1 MTWGTSGGGAI
12 NNWELYQ
19 FYSFRDANNSNEY
32 TPTSDYTDKGIELLQ
47 YNQHLFEDYEAEINN
62 FMYHTS
68 DPGGVFDG
76 SGASTPTAASAFH
89 LLMIMPFDSNGDEM
103 PKGHLA
109 RITIQDVIAL
119 GMSRY
124 MAWTVVPQMVVRPA
138 ESTYTK
144 NDKYDPNEPFSGT
157 NRPYIWNYAGDGEEG
172 GLWVGSSHVVT
183 DIIPDAV
190 LLDPTEDPYVEA
202 SIDGD
207 YGTTYMEF
215 GIPGGPSGPTGETGV
230 TGWGEKGDTPTLEV
244 GVVTTTESDGDVQ
257 INVESLDP
265 LAYSLDFILPK
276 GKDGVDGVTGI
287 KGDTGT
293 QGDTGSRGVSGS
305 ISTFFFSESGADG
318 EPGETG
324 ETGLTG
330 PEGPMGLTGSD
341 GFEIEGPPGPPGET
355 GETGLT
361 GPPSTVEGPPGPK
374 GDTGIPGAKGETGKT
389 GNPGVSNIP
398 GPRGH
403 TGDSIVGP
411 RGPTGPTGKTGNP
424 GPKGDTS
431 TTPGPASTVPGPK
444 GDTGDTGQSITGPPG
459 PASTVAGPAGN
470 TPEYY
475 YNSVNSTLYI
485 LNV

>member
-1 MTWGTSGGGAI
+1 MSWTTGGGAI

-19 FYSFRDANNSNEY
+19 FFSFRDNNNSSEY
-32 TPTSDYTDKGIELLQ
+32 LPTSDYVDKGIDLLQ

-68 DPGGVFDG
+68 DPGGKFDG
-76 SGASTPTAASAFH
+76 SGAETPTAASAFH
-89 LLMIMPFDSNGDEM
+89 LLMIMPFDSNSNEM

-109 RITIQDVIAL
+109 RVTIQDVIAL

-124 MAWTVVPQMVVRPA
+124 MSWTVIPQMVIRPA

-144 NDKYDPNEPFSGT
+144 NDDYDPDQPFSGT
-157 NRPYIWNYAGDGEEG
+157 NRPYIWNYAGNGEEG

-183 DIIPDAV
+183 DIIPNVIA
-190 LLDPTEDPYVEA
+190 LGPGEDPTVQAYV
-202 SIDGD
+202 DGD
-207 YGTTYMEF
+207 YGTTYLDF
-215 GIPGGPSGPTGETGV
+215 GIPLGATGV
-230 TGWGEKGDTPTLEV
+230 TGQTGGTGWGEKGDTPTLEV
-244 GVVTTTESDGDVQ
+244 GQVTTTESDGDVQ

-265 LAYSLDFILPK
+265 LSYTLDFILPK
-276 GKDGVDGVTGI
+276 GKDGVDGDTGI
-287 KGDTGT
+287 KGDTG
-293 QGDTGSRGVSGS
+293 QKGETGQRGVSGS

-324 ETGLTG
+324 ATGPSG
-330 PEGPMGLTGSD
+330 PEGPMGLTGLD

-355 GETGLT
+355 G
-361 GPPSTVEGPPGPK
+361 
-374 GDTGIPGAKGETGKT
+374 
-389 GNPGVSNIP
+389 
-398 GPRGH
+398 
-403 TGDSIVGP
+403 
-411 RGPTGPTGKTGNP
+411 PTGKTGA
-424 GPKGDTS
+424 D
-431 TTPGPASTVPGPK
+431 STVPGPK
-444 GDTGDTGQSITGPPG
+444 GDTGPSGSRGPSGPSGKDGADGVSNIPGPRGETGPRSTIPGPTGDTGPDGPPGPSVKGDQGATGPASTIPGPKGDTGETGKSITGPPG